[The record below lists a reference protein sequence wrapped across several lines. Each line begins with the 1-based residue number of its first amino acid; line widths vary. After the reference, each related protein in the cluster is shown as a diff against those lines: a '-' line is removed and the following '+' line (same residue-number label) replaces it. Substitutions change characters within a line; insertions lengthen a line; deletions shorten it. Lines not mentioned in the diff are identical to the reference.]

1 MLDLSTILALISK
14 FAGVDIGSQ
23 INMFADSFAYS
34 ILLWL
39 LNLGG
44 VI

>member
-1 MLDLSTILALISK
+1 MDLSAIFDLLLK
-14 FAGVDIGSQ
+14 FAGVDVLGQ
-23 INMFADSFAYS
+23 VAAFADSFAYS
-34 ILLWL
+34 ILIWL

>member
-1 MLDLSTILALISK
+1 MDLSAIFDLILK
-14 FAGVDIGSQ
+14 FAGVDIAGQ
-23 INMFADSFAYS
+23 FATFADSFAYS